1 MHLFSSKSLH
11 KIALLGA
18 GTAITAIIGRSGG
31 NARSMVLS
39 VAALTTAAV
48 ILFGGDVYGVGKR
61 KRGEEE
67 ETVDPEMDW
76 IHQHV
81 FTADHI
87 LKNNPTKCCGR
98 EGNNCKL
105 VAICKWSNG
114 TSTKHYCMDC
124 QADTFGGWPAD
135 VVFNLSLPR
144 VYRDAMLSK
153 CTNKDELNMP
163 KFNVLAG
170 LLDGTLDDTD
180 RNGFSNNQANPLDTS
195 QFQSHK
201 DLVKLENLALDED
214 VDEVL
219 KDVDEV
225 DEDEDEVDEDEDED
239 EAAVRFMF

>member
-67 ETVDPEMDW
+67 ETVDPENW

-81 FTADHI
+81 FTAEQI
-87 LKNNPTKCCGR
+87 L
-98 EGNNCKL
+98 L
-105 VAICKWSNG
+105 
-114 TSTKHYCMDC
+114 
-124 QADTFGGWPAD
+124 F
-135 VVFNLSLPR
+135 
-144 VYRDAMLSK
+144 
-153 CTNKDELNMP
+153 ELNMP

-180 RNGFSNNQANPLDTS
+180 RDGFSNNQANPLDTS
-195 QFQSHK
+195 QLQSHK
-201 DLVKLENLALDED
+201 DLVKLENLALD
-214 VDEVL
+214 VDEV
-219 KDVDEV
+219 DE

-239 EAAVRFMF
+239 EVDAVRFMF